1 MKRIILLLSVIGI
14 FTTAAYAQT
23 KDEKEVADAVE
34 FMRKAMISGNKA
46 DLEKVA
52 CENLSYGHSS
62 GKIQNADEFVEAIV
76 NKSSVF
82 VTIALTNQ
90 TIKVVDKTAIVRHIL
105 TAQTNDGGKP
115 GYTGPCPPR
124 GNGIHHYHFKLFALG
139 VEKLGLGPGASVAD
153 VESAASAHAIAQGEL
168 VGTYERK

>member
-1 MKRIILLLSVIGI
+1 MKRIILLLSVIGM
-14 FTTAAYAQT
+14 FTTAAFAQT

-62 GKIQNADEFVEAIV
+62 VKIQNADEFVEAIV

-115 GYTGPCPPR
+115 GNVNLGIMLVFIKEH
-124 GNGIHHYHFKLFALG
+124 GNWKLLARQAY
-139 VEKLGLGPGASVAD
+139 KLPV
-153 VESAASAHAIAQGEL
+153 Q
-168 VGTYERK
+168 

>member
-1 MKRIILLLSVIGI
+1 LKTIKKTKMKRIILLLSVIGL
-14 FTTAAYAQT
+14 FTTATYAQT

-82 VTIALTNQ
+82 VTITLTNQ

-105 TAQTNDGGKP
+105 IAQTNDGGKP
-115 GYTGPCPPR
+115 GNVNLGIMLVFIKEH
-124 GNGIHHYHFKLFALG
+124 GNWKLLARQAY
-139 VEKLGLGPGASVAD
+139 KLPV
-153 VESAASAHAIAQGEL
+153 Q
-168 VGTYERK
+168 